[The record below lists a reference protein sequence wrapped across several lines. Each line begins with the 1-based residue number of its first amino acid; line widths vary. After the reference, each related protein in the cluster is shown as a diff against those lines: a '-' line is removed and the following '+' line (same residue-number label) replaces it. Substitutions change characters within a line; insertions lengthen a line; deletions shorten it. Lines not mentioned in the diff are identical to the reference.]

1 MWRIKR
7 GSSQRGIFSESL
19 CKPPWIQGF
28 CDSGPDRDGTGTV
41 QGIVRSKRYNQTEI
55 VKEKADENTV
65 L

>member
-1 MWRIKR
+1 MADKKRI
-7 GSSQRGIFSESL
+7 ESARFFFRKVSVNRPGL
-19 CKPPWIQGF
+19 K
-28 CDSGPDRDGTGTV
+28 DSVTVGRTGTV

>member
-1 MWRIKR
+1 MADKKR
-7 GSSQRGIFSESL
+7 VESAGFFSESL

-28 CDSGPDRDGTGTV
+28 CGSETV

-55 VKEKADENTV
+55 IKEKADENTV